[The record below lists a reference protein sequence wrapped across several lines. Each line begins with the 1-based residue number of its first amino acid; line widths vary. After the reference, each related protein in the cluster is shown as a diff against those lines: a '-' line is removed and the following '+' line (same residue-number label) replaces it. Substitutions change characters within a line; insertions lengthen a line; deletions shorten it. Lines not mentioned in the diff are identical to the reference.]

1 MNLSQFPII
10 VEATINGIVSASAHP
25 VLSIAI
31 AICAKGISSSRI
43 RISLPVKLNFSFFR
57 IKKEKKSQEN
67 MYRHGVRIGE
77 SCCESDFKPPK
88 CC

>member
-1 MNLSQFPII
+1 MI

-31 AICAKGISSSRI
+31 AICANGISSSRI
-43 RISLPVKLNFSFFR
+43 RISLPVKLILFFKFANE
-57 IKKEKKSQEN
+57 INLLKKK
-67 MYRHGVRIGE
+67 MFVYLHGVRIGE
-77 SCCESDFKPPK
+77 SFGESDCKSPK